1 MRSPLHLRRAANQVK
16 FFAAFYNGRMFSLG
30 RSWDDV
36 RRDPFKRALTGLVFA
51 LLIGF
56 VPAAYYTYG
65 VSGGEVQRIRA
76 RHGQLSEQ
84 PGTPQALEEFD
95 RLNGAVARVR
105 RRGMIG
111 SAALWVLVG
120 GIAGAGFFR
129 LVPEA

>member
-1 MRSPLHLRRAANQVK
+1 MS
-16 FFAAFYNGRMFSLG
+16 SLG
-30 RSWDDV
+30 RNWDDV
-36 RRDPFKRALTGLVFA
+36 RRDPVKRALAGLVFS
-51 LLIGF
+51 LFIGF

-76 RHGQLSEQ
+76 RQGELSEQ

-105 RRGMIG
+105 HRGMIG
-111 SAALWVLVG
+111 SATLWVLVS

>member
-1 MRSPLHLRRAANQVK
+1 MAPMSA
-16 FFAAFYNGRMFSLG
+16 SW
-30 RSWDDV
+30 SWDDI
-36 RRDPFKRALTGLVFA
+36 RRDPLKRALAGLAFA
-51 LLIGF
+51 LAIGF

-76 RHGQLSEQ
+76 RQAELSQQ
-84 PGTPQALEEFD
+84 PGTPPAVEEFD

-105 RRGMIG
+105 HRGMIG
-111 SAALWVLVG
+111 SAVLWVLVS